1 MFFIVAGIAAAAIV
15 LTVPFNS
22 YVTGIVMQA
31 ATYTVAVVGL
41 TVVLGYAGQITLAQ
55 AAFFGIGAYCLAL
68 GILDLGLNFWVALA
82 FAVVASGVAGA
93 ALGLTS
99 ARHAVRSAN
108 GCGAG

>member
-1 MFFIVAGIAAAAIV
+1 
-15 LTVPFNS
+15 
-22 YVTGIVMQA
+22 MQA

-82 FAVVASGVAGA
+82 FAVAAAGVAGV

-99 ARHAVRSAN
+99 VRLGGPYLSTVTVSLLARFRLVLADLVA
-108 GCGAG
+108 